1 MSSIFDA
8 IAGALNEAMQQQKAP
23 GQPPQ
28 SQMQP
33 QSQSRQPLPDQV
45 QTGQPGAASYTSGP
59 SFIEILEGSGL
70 GNLEGLVKQ
79 LSQGGLD
86 QHVQSWLGKGE
97 NMPVN
102 SDQLRGALGDQ
113 HVQNIGEQAG
123 VSAERILQ
131 ILAQYLPAAIDQAS
145 PNGKLQDLS
154 RTTH

>member
-28 SQMQP
+28 PQP
-33 QSQSRQPLPDQV
+33 QFRQSEPDQV
-45 QTGQPGAASYTSGP
+45 QTGRPSSASEMAAP

-70 GNLEGLVKQ
+70 GNLSGLVKQ
-79 LSQGGLD
+79 LSTGGLGE
-86 QHVQSWLGKGE
+86 HVQSWLGKGE

-102 SDQLRGALGDQ
+102 SDQLRSALGDQ
-113 HVQNIGEQAG
+113 HVQNIGQQAG
-123 VSAERILQ
+123 IPAERILQ

-145 PNGKLQDLS
+145 PNGKLQDPG